1 MDDRE
6 LSHLL
11 REWKAPD
18 APPHL
23 VPPRHPSPAGRR
35 KSGARG
41 WWVWLLTGSIRIP
54 VPAGIAVV
62 LFAALWLYTSDAR
75 RSLAPEPSPVSLP
88 VVSLAD
94 FEPVAVVDVRVVGEM
109 K

>member
-6 LSHLL
+6 LNQLL

-23 VPPRHPSPAGRR
+23 IAPRHSSPPHRQSIRG
-35 KSGARG
+35 RG

-54 VPAGIAVV
+54 VPVGIAAA
-62 LFAALWLYTSDAR
+62 LIAALWLYTSESR
-75 RSLAPEPSPVSLP
+75 RAPAPAPPPASQP

-94 FEPVAVVDVRVVGEM
+94 FQPVADVEVRVVGEL